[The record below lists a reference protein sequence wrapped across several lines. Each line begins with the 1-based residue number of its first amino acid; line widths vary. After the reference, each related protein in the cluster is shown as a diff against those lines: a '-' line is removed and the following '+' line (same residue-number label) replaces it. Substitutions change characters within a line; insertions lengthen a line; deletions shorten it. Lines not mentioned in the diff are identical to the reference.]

1 MRAIIASQK
10 VLKWRAVLGGALIFP
25 ISYTAR
31 RKENQLWAKD
41 LRKDGNFFGFKP
53 FTQDLFIPPVLTALP
68 FGTLLPT
75 PQAIFARG
83 PIAPT
88 GDPDDIAHG
97 IAPEFGLCDDWNRF
111 SNRTH
116 EKECRLIAEEIAQ
129 RFVPGGRDT
138 GIVTGTYR
146 YAAAD

>member
-1 MRAIIASQK
+1 MRANIASRK

-41 LRKDGNFFGFKP
+41 LRKDDNFFRYKP

-75 PQAIFARG
+75 PQAIFARR

-88 GDPDDIAHG
+88 GDPVDVAHG
-97 IAPEFGLCDDWNRF
+97 IAPLFGLFDDWNLF
-111 SNRTH
+111 IKLTH
-116 EKECRLIAEEIAQ
+116 
-129 RFVPGGRDT
+129 
-138 GIVTGTYR
+138 
-146 YAAAD
+146 